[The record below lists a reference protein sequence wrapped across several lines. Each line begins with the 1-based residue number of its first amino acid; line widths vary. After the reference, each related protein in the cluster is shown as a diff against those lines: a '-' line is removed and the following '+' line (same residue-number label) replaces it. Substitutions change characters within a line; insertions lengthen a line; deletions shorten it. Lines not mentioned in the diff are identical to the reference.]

1 MARRCCGSWVS
12 TWRGRPADFHRAGPH
27 IPGHPITRLDVTA
40 IADRLGEPVRM
51 VPGESCWNG

>member
-1 MARRCCGSWVS
+1 MRVHTFR
-12 TWRGRPADFHRAGPH
+12 
-27 IPGHPITRLDVTA
+27 GHPITRLDVTA